1 MRSRRCFSLA
11 RPSEA
16 ALWMRR
22 GGEGQ
27 RRSAALGGRSV
38 KFVAAGS
45 DRALSRRTGR
55 GVAVVPGGVRRPWRR
70 AVPCRGLREERAA
83 ISFTSLVPAQ
93 ASLRL
98 RGSNNALRMRGRGC
112 EGALSLA
119 EGKFFWG
126 RNRRVCECW
135 CVAVT
140 DSSAL
145 RGAGNEWEDGSQK
158 EAAEGALINSRGDA
172 AGDAS

>member
-16 ALWMRR
+16 ALSMRR

-55 GVAVVPGGVRRPWRR
+55 GAAVVPGSVRRPWRR
-70 AVPCRGLREERAA
+70 AVPCRAAGSGRNARLSPSPAWSPLKRACVCEAPITRCGCAVAAATVRCRWPRANFSGVGIGECVSVGAWRLLTVLR
-83 ISFTSLVPAQ
+83 
-93 ASLRL
+93 
-98 RGSNNALRMRGRGC
+98 C
-112 EGALSLA
+112 EGL
-119 EGKFFWG
+119 EMNG
-126 RNRRVCECW
+126 RTGPRRRLPR
-135 CVAVT
+135 A
-140 DSSAL
+140 
-145 RGAGNEWEDGSQK
+145 R
-158 EAAEGALINSRGDA
+158 
-172 AGDAS
+172 

>member
-1 MRSRRCFSLA
+1 MSTDAQKYMNILKLTN
-11 RPSEA
+11 PSHQKRAQCWGPEEHRGLNA
-16 ALWMRR
+16 VLWGPCPAL
-22 GGEGQ
+22 
-27 RRSAALGGRSV
+27 
-38 KFVAAGS
+38 
-45 DRALSRRTGR
+45 
-55 GVAVVPGGVRRPWRR
+55 R

-158 EAAEGALINSRGDA
+158 EAAEGALINGRGDA